1 MSYIVRS
8 GRLLSAGPLADTPG
22 EEYVQIR
29 VQVFD
34 QFWSDTSPE
43 MDTATT
49 YTVMVVGQAA
59 IQVSAIAEAGHR
71 LAIVFSGRYL
81 ARGFS
86 DEDGVKQISHEV
98 IGDHV
103 GIDLNEPLL
112 ARLEPPQ
119 GDL

>member
-59 IQVSAIAEAGHR
+59 CEGVFKRGRYEAMTLPFRQGVENCSPSMGLR
-71 LAIVFSGRYL
+71 SGRKN
-81 ARGFS
+81 R
-86 DEDGVKQISHEV
+86 
-98 IGDHV
+98 
-103 GIDLNEPLL
+103 
-112 ARLEPPQ
+112 RRC
-119 GDL
+119 